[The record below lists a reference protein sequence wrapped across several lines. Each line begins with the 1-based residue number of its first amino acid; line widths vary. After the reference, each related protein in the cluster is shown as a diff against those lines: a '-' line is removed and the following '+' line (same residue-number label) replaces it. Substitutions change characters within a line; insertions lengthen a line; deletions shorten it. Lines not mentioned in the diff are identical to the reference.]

1 MQESSARSIIRAIF
15 APIPVLAVLT
25 LAAGGIPLVPG
36 APAIAIVVADV
47 GVRAIGAVLAAML
60 AHDIAHWLAARL
72 LGFRAVSATIGPVV
86 FVATR
91 RGAHVRLVQSW
102 RELRGEMVLEPRV
115 EQRANSRWALVA
127 AAGPAASLALG
138 IAALPVAPVVAVAS
152 LVQFA
157 FSALPFGVRGE
168 PSDGGRLLLLA
179 AGGAAADR
187 WCAMQR
193 VAAAQFSGTRPRAWP
208 DAWTHDATAL
218 RDGTCAEALGCIAA
232 FRRAVDGCA
241 YDRASGLLDRALAL
255 RSELPH
261 AARCTL
267 LADAA
272 YFEARIHDD
281 AERARGWLDE
291 AETLR
296 PACPVAERRAAA
308 AVLIASGDVAAGAAA
323 AREALAHVARI
334 EREEWRTLP
343 MESDWLREM
352 IARAECAVVL
362 PAEILAAAT

>member
-36 APAIAIVVADV
+36 APAIAIVLADA
-47 GVRAIGAVLAAML
+47 GVRTIGAVLAAML

-86 FVATR
+86 FVSTR

-102 RELRGEMVLEPRV
+102 LEDH
-115 EQRANSRWALVA
+115 L
-127 AAGPAASLALG
+127 
-138 IAALPVAPVVAVAS
+138 
-152 LVQFA
+152 
-157 FSALPFGVRGE
+157 
-168 PSDGGRLLLLA
+168 
-179 AGGAAADR
+179 
-187 WCAMQR
+187 
-193 VAAAQFSGTRPRAWP
+193 AAAQFSGTRPRAWP

-334 EREEWRTLP
+334 ERDEWRTLP

-362 PAEILAAAT
+362 PAEILAAAS

>member
-1 MQESSARSIIRAIF
+1 MQESAARSVLRAIF
-15 APIPVLAVLT
+15 APIPVFAALT

-36 APAIAIVVADV
+36 VPTLAIAAADV
-47 GVRAIGAVLAAML
+47 ALRVIGAVLGAL
-60 AHDIAHWLAARL
+60 LVHDIAHWVAARL
-72 LGFRAVSATIGPVV
+72 LGFRTLSAAIGPFV
-86 FVATR
+86 FVSTR
-91 RGAHVRLVQSW
+91 RGAHVRTVQSW
-102 RELRGEMVLEPRV
+102 RELRGEMILEPRA
-115 EQRANSRWALVA
+115 EQRANARWALVA
-127 AAGPAASLALG
+127 AAGPAASLGLG
-138 IAALPVAPVVAVAS
+138 IAVLPFAPVLAVAS
-152 LVQFA
+152 LARFM
-157 FSALPFGVRGE
+157 FSALPLGVRGE

-193 VAAAQFSGTRPRAWP
+193 IAAAQFSGNRPRAWP

-241 YDRASGLLDRALAL
+241 YDRASGILDRALAL
-255 RSELPH
+255 RAELPH

-281 AERARGWLDE
+281 AERARAWLDE

-334 EREEWRTLP
+334 ERDEWRTLP

-362 PAEILAAAT
+362 PAELLAAS